1 MPKGTPVYEISSY
14 SRTFY
19 SNEMFRT
26 SRLVSGI
33 PLKLA
38 QIAKNMKVSQYTFVN
53 RISLIY
59 ENFIRI
65 EFLYYMYHLFPLI
78 FPLFEKKW
86 LSGIIGYLFSGGSN
100 EAVYGRGKPSPQA
113 KKNNRAGS
121 GY

>member
-26 SRLVSGI
+26 SRLVAGI

-59 ENFIRI
+59 KDFIRI
-65 EFLYYMYHLFPLI
+65 EFFYYTYH
-78 FPLFEKKW
+78 
-86 LSGIIGYLFSGGSN
+86 FSSL
-100 EAVYGRGKPSPQA
+100 
-113 KKNNRAGS
+113 
-121 GY
+121 

>member
-1 MPKGTPVYEISSY
+1 MPKGTPMYEISSH

-26 SRLVSGI
+26 SRLVAGI

-59 ENFIRI
+59 KDFIRI
-65 EFLYYMYHLFPLI
+65 EFFYYTYH
-78 FPLFEKKW
+78 
-86 LSGIIGYLFSGGSN
+86 FSSL
-100 EAVYGRGKPSPQA
+100 
-113 KKNNRAGS
+113 
-121 GY
+121 

>member
-26 SRLVSGI
+26 SRLVAGI

-53 RISLIY
+53 RIFLIY
-59 ENFIRI
+59 KDFIRI
-65 EFLYYMYHLFPLI
+65 EFFYYTYH
-78 FPLFEKKW
+78 
-86 LSGIIGYLFSGGSN
+86 FSSL
-100 EAVYGRGKPSPQA
+100 
-113 KKNNRAGS
+113 
-121 GY
+121 

>member
-1 MPKGTPVYEISSY
+1 MYEISSH

-26 SRLVSGI
+26 SRLVAGI

-59 ENFIRI
+59 KDFIRI
-65 EFLYYMYHLFPLI
+65 EFFYYTYH
-78 FPLFEKKW
+78 
-86 LSGIIGYLFSGGSN
+86 FSSL
-100 EAVYGRGKPSPQA
+100 
-113 KKNNRAGS
+113 
-121 GY
+121 